1 MLKEVVDIPR
11 KPKSALQPASEDVLT
26 TNGTSSTGKRK
37 REAEDDDL
45 TNGHVAK
52 KVAGESTPNGENS
65 EPIIVEEEA
74 TILID
79 EDEGAILIDD

>member
-1 MLKEVVDIPR
+1 MLKQVVDISR
-11 KPKSALQPASEDVLT
+11 KPKSATQPASEDALE
-26 TNGTSSTGKRK
+26 TNGASSTGKRK

-52 KVAGESTPNGENS
+52 KVAGESTSNGNNN
-65 EPIIVEEEA
+65 EPIVI
-74 TILID
+74 

>member
-1 MLKEVVDIPR
+1 VLKKVVDIPR
-11 KPKSALQPASEDVLT
+11 KPKQATQPASENAL
-26 TNGTSSTGKRK
+26 TNGASSTGKRK

-52 KVAGESTPNGENS
+52 KVAGESTSNGNNS
-65 EPIIVEEEA
+65 EPII
-74 TILID
+74 I

>member
-1 MLKEVVDIPR
+1 MLKQAVKIPR
-11 KPKSALQPASEDVLT
+11 KPKIVSQPASEDALDK
-26 TNGTSSTGKRK
+26 NGASSTGKRK

-52 KVAGESTPNGENS
+52 KIAGESTSNGNNS
-65 EPIIVEEEA
+65 EPII
-74 TILID
+74 I